1 MTRGALTSRS
11 LPETPERLALPLDL
25 DMAVLDQEL
34 YPAELVE
41 RGLGK
46 LSVYPGFAYSGTKSH
61 VLLAACQSQEKA
73 VELRVSDQG
82 VTRIQGCFTHHLLRY
97 LREMGTSE
105 VNSRRMTY
113 AVLVDEVARRMN
125 PAGPA
130 ALLEGAP
137 RIGTIPDPYDKCI
150 KSDIQRPHC
159 EGSHRS
165 RIVFSIEDTKHSDSF
180 SLTYGCLDDSSTEEA
195 LYVAA
200 GTMHGVVAGEG
211 DSCSTIFTYRHPS
224 ARDVMLAPVEV
235 GDSYSKLHIAT
246 AERLPWGS
254 MERELKSLHGRR
266 AAISAWGSK
275 PMQVKY
281 MGSTPL
287 RGGLTCCLGLYQV
300 EGDSLPRE
308 SADVLYK
315 HAYGRCVLER
325 KDPLA
330 LTFAVLPMEVE
341 KGPATID
348 KALTSIASF
357 NAHLYRQN
365 PCAEVRKQLQ
375 VDVQLYPVTRVGI
388 KSGLQSILG
397 PADGSCDLF
406 KDAVYRSIVMGPST
420 YNLEDDDR
428 VLPEVIIKDTAPS
441 YGLTLVNR
449 SELDL
454 FVSVFSFDPES
465 CSISVSRMLRLGGV
479 RGRDADRVLSM
490 STVVVPGTEPF
501 YPIITPGAAVTDRT
515 WRQRTGNP
523 QVQSPSRSASAV
535 YIPQNFRVQRIRGP
549 G

>member
-1 MTRGALTSRS
+1 MTRGAFKLTFRS
-11 LPETPERLALPLDL
+11 LPEAPKRLALPLDL
-25 DMAVLDQEL
+25 DMAVLHQEP
-34 YPAELVE
+34 YPAALIA

-73 VELRVSDQG
+73 VELRVSHQG
-82 VTRIQGCFTHHLLRY
+82 VTRIRGRFTHHLLKY
-97 LREMGTSE
+97 LREMGPLE
-105 VNSRRMTY
+105 IISRSMTY
-113 AVLVDEVARRMN
+113 AALADEVARRMN
-125 PAGPA
+125 STGPA
-130 ALLEGAP
+130 ALLKGAP
-137 RIGTIPDPYDKCI
+137 RIGTIPDPYDECI
-150 KSDIQRPHC
+150 RSDSQRPHC

-165 RIVFSIEDTKHSDSF
+165 RIVFSTEDTKHSNSF
-180 SLTYGCLDDSSTEEA
+180 SLTYGCADDRSTEEA

-375 VDVQLYPVTRVGI
+375 VDVQLYPVTRVGF
-388 KSGLQSILG
+388 KSGLQPILG
-397 PADGSCDLF
+397 PADGSRDLF
-406 KDAVYRSIVMGPST
+406 KDAVCRSIAMGPST
-420 YNLEDDDR
+420 YNLVDGDR
-428 VLPEVIIKDTAPS
+428 VVQEVIIKDTAPW

-449 SELDL
+449 SKLDL
-454 FVSVFSFDPES
+454 FVSVFSFDPED
-465 CSISVSRMLRLGGV
+465 CSISVSRRLGLDSV
-479 RGRDADRVLSM
+479 VVRDADSVFSVE
-490 STVVVPGTEPF
+490 SHG
-501 YPIITPGAAVTDRT
+501 I
-515 WRQRTGNP
+515 RQRVILLHHYPRGSSYGSGMVPANTT
-523 QVQSPSRSASAV
+523 PSVSVALEE
-535 YIPQNFRVQRIRGP
+535 
-549 G
+549 